1 MSGPIL
7 FKECSV
13 CNTIFYKSKTVQK
26 KDWEFVGFCC
36 SQCRRVFVS
45 GHVPNDPLDRLYL
58 RTVLAPG
65 GCRLFDGD
73 IRNGFGSA
81 VFDGE
86 RDLVHRV
93 AYKIAWGD
101 IPGYRE
107 IIQFCGNAR
116 CINPE
121 HLGVMI

>member
-7 FKECSV
+7 FKECPV
-13 CNTIFYKSKTVQK
+13 CNTIFHKSKTVSK
-26 KDWEFVGFCC
+26 DDWEFVGFCC
-36 SQCRRVFVS
+36 DKCRNVFRS
-45 GHVPNDPLDRLYL
+45 GHVPRNPLERLYL

-65 GCRLFDGD
+65 GCRLFEGD

-81 VFDGE
+81 VFE
-86 RDLVHRV
+86 HEKDLVHRV
-93 AYKIAWGD
+93 AYKIAYGD

-107 IIQFCGNAR
+107 IIQTCGNGR

-121 HLGVMI
+121 HLGVTI